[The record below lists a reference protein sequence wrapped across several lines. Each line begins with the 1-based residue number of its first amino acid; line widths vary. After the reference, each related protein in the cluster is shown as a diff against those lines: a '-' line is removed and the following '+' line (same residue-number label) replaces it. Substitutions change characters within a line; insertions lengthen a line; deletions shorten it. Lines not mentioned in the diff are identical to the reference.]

1 MVGAAMVNREGM
13 EDIQVQIRELQTSV
27 RRQRL
32 AIFALASILTSIT
45 LLGGVPPA
53 GDATFNAI
61 TCKEWKVVDKD
72 GKERIRART
81 APDGTASV
89 WWFDKDGKRR
99 IGAVT
104 LPNGVAG
111 VSWRDQAEKERINAA
126 TGPDG
131 GAILSWWDNRGKERI
146 NAGTDAAGMV
156 ALPTQDLK

>member
-1 MVGAAMVNREGM
+1 M

-45 LLGGVPPA
+45 LLGGVPPV
-53 GDATFNAI
+53 GDATFNTI
-61 TCKEWKVVDKD
+61 TCKEWKVVDKV
-72 GKERIRART
+72 GKERIVART
-81 APDGTASV
+81 APDGAAAV
-89 WWFDKDGKRR
+89 AWFDKDGKRR
-99 IGAVT
+99 IHAVT

-131 GAILSWWDNRGKERI
+131 GAIVAWWDKRGNERI
-146 NAGTDAAGMV
+146 NAGTDADGMV
-156 ALPTQDLK
+156 ILPTRELK